1 MHSSQDEQD
10 TRFYGKFALI
20 PMLEPS
26 TQQEAYD
33 MMSYAYDM
41 SETLKLP
48 VLMRTVTRLAHSRS
62 VVTLKEKRAQN
73 RLNPLSGTRDW
84 VLLPAIARRRYASL
98 LELQPEIIRLA
109 EESPFNRYCSEARRF
124 EMGAIAC
131 GNTYNYLSECYP
143 DGIPFPVLK
152 LSQYPIP
159 VETVRTMAEQCDTI
173 LVIEDGQPFVEEQVR
188 GILPTQCQI
197 IGRLSGQLPRQ
208 GELNPDIVKT
218 ALGISKFVHPDMA
231 KNVVARPPVLCQGC
245 GHRSVYEAIN
255 IVLKDYKDAK
265 VFGDIGCYT
274 LGALPPFQAL
284 DSTVDMG
291 ASITMAKGASDAGVF
306 PAVAIIGDSTFTHS
320 GMTGLLDAVNANAP
334 ITVII
339 SDNLTTGM
347 TGGQESAGTNR
358 YEAICRGI
366 GVDPDHLKV
375 VVPLPQNMDEITR
388 ILREEIEYRGLSVII
403 PRRECVQTL
412 ARKAKAKKR

>member
-1 MHSSQDEQD
+1 
-10 TRFYGKFALI
+10 
-20 PMLEPS
+20 MLEPS

-33 MMSYAYDM
+33 MMSYAYNM

-84 VLLPAIARRRYASL
+84 VLLPAIAKRRYASL
-98 LELQPEIIRLA
+98 LELQPEIMRLA

-255 IVLKDYKDAK
+255 IVLKDYKEAK

-403 PRRECVQTL
+403 PRRECIQTL

>member
-1 MHSSQDEQD
+1 
-10 TRFYGKFALI
+10 LI